1 MNTESVQP
9 PAGPVPALLR
19 RLLDD
24 HRELLPALQQWADAL
39 PGTEPAAARAQL
51 AALAQRLRAHAR
63 LEDETLFVAMAEELG
78 RAALTGYQMQHDDI
92 DEVLERLLAVPGALP
107 PDAADLAGRLL
118 WYCESHF
125 ETEEKYLF
133 QEALR
138 RLTPSRWE
146 ALWLHASRLPGPG
159 SLSNAGDLRRH
170 ARNPGL

>member
-1 MNTESVQP
+1 MGSESVESP
-9 PAGPVPALLR
+9 SGPAPLLLQ

-51 AALAQRLRAHAR
+51 AALAERLRAHAR
-63 LEDETLFVAMAEELG
+63 LEDETLFAAMAEELG
-78 RAALTGYQMQHDDI
+78 PAALTGYQMQHDDI
-92 DEVLERLLAVPGALP
+92 DDVLDRLLAVPGALP

-118 WYCESHF
+118 WYCEAHF
-125 ETEEKYLF
+125 ETEEKHLF

-146 ALWLHASRLPGPG
+146 ALCPKPRELPAARSPSAPG
-159 SLSNAGDLRRH
+159 GLSPPVPERD
-170 ARNPGL
+170 